1 MDPVM
6 WILLIKNTNINKQI
20 YKNMFQINE
29 NIESGICYVD
39 FAYHKKH
46 ISTSKKIE
54 YAIWILQMLESVM
67 WILQCHI
74 VFFSYDCCQIQ
85 KCVFLFLVLYNSKK
99 DSRNAKKRAKNRY
112 QKCQQ
117 KDAKSQQKVIK
128 KMQKVNINR
137 KVSSDPP

>member
-6 WILLIKNTNINKQI
+6 WILLIKNTNINQQI

-74 VFFSYDCCQIQ
+74 VFFYYDCCKI
-85 KCVFLFLVLYNSKK
+85 
-99 DSRNAKKRAKNRY
+99 
-112 QKCQQ
+112 
-117 KDAKSQQKVIK
+117 
-128 KMQKVNINR
+128 
-137 KVSSDPP
+137 

>member
-1 MDPVM
+1 MDSVM

-39 FAYHKKH
+39 FAYHKKQ
-46 ISTSKKIE
+46 ISTSNYTNGFCKPGQKIE

-74 VFFSYDCCQIQ
+74 VFFYEFQ
-85 KCVFLFLVLYNSKK
+85 
-99 DSRNAKKRAKNRY
+99 
-112 QKCQQ
+112 
-117 KDAKSQQKVIK
+117 
-128 KMQKVNINR
+128 
-137 KVSSDPP
+137 

>member
-1 MDPVM
+1 MDSVMWILLIKTQISTSKYTKICFKSMTQKIEYAVM
-6 WILLIKNTNINKQI
+6 WILLIKNTNINRQI

-67 WILQCHI
+67 WILQ
-74 VFFSYDCCQIQ
+74 
-85 KCVFLFLVLYNSKK
+85 
-99 DSRNAKKRAKNRY
+99 
-112 QKCQQ
+112 
-117 KDAKSQQKVIK
+117 
-128 KMQKVNINR
+128 
-137 KVSSDPP
+137 

>member
-1 MDPVM
+1 MDSVM
-6 WILLIKNTNINKQI
+6 WILLIKKNTNINKQI

-74 VFFSYDCCQIQ
+74 VFFLNFNKIFSDLLTLYSNKKQFYFQ
-85 KCVFLFLVLYNSKK
+85 KLKI
-99 DSRNAKKRAKNRY
+99 AEMPA
-112 QKCQQ
+112 
-117 KDAKSQQKVIK
+117 K
-128 KMQKVNINR
+128 KMQKIAKR
-137 KVSSDPP
+137 

>member
-1 MDPVM
+1 MLILLKKHKYQQANIQKYFSNQWNKIEYAICILQMLESVM
-6 WILLIKNTNINKQI
+6 WILLTIKTNINKQI

-74 VFFSYDCCQIQ
+74 VFFWISIKYFQICWPCIAI
-85 KCVFLFLVLYNSKK
+85 KSNFIF
-99 DSRNAKKRAKNRY
+99 KN
-112 QKCQQ
+112 
-117 KDAKSQQKVIK
+117 
-128 KMQKVNINR
+128 
-137 KVSSDPP
+137 